1 MCTLNTQP
9 PLFITPKP
17 FHSVRLHSGFLSNL
31 HFGPRQKLAPL
42 GLQVVLR
49 ASPFPPCLRKKVQ
62 RILESSSSSPQT
74 QILLGDRL
82 PSRKCKVC
90 VWGGLLASAASQT
103 TEMGNSYVYW
113 TDDSKQSPRIS
124 AGRGWVEIPRSG
136 LREKYCT
143 NFFYFLETKNLK
155 HRLLNL
161 SVIYKV
167 ST

>member
-90 VWGGLLASAASQT
+90 VCGGGVCWPQQLHKPLRWETATCIGQMIANNHPAFLQG
-103 TEMGNSYVYW
+103 EAG
-113 TDDSKQSPRIS
+113 SKSPVQGFARNTVLIFFIS
-124 AGRGWVEIPRSG
+124 
-136 LREKYCT
+136 
-143 NFFYFLETKNLK
+143 
-155 HRLLNL
+155 
-161 SVIYKV
+161 
-167 ST
+167 